1 MLRKI
6 LTAIDLTEDSK
17 TVLEAGSKIAKAK
30 NATVYIVYVLEPPNV
45 PFFDE
50 LPTEEKEALLNLQKV
65 LKEKA
70 KETLSE
76 YKQKLESE
84 GLCVVPIILQGQV
97 VESVLEFS
105 ENNDIDLIIV
115 KSHKKSEIEEKAI
128 GSNSLRIASKSKIPV
143 LVIKDDKTQYNHI
156 LVAYDFLPTSEE
168 ALKFSLD
175 LASIYNSKLTVI
187 HVDNDSHFTHIK
199 SVYEKVRQHKLEKL
213 QKLKEE
219 HPSSV
224 EVVYKE
230 GLPEREILKFSEK
243 ENVDLIVTGKRKD
256 KGGKLS
262 FIGSTSYK
270 ILKGAKTAVL
280 VFRSK

>member
-1 MLRKI
+1 MLRNI
-6 LTAIDLTEDSK
+6 LAAIDLTEDNK

-50 LPTEEKEALLNLQKV
+50 LPTEEKEALLNLQKA
-65 LKEKA
+65 LKEKS

-115 KSHKKSEIEEKAI
+115 KSQKKSEIEEKAI
-128 GSNSLRIASKSKIPV
+128 GSSSLRIASRSKIPV
-143 LVIKDDKTQYNHI
+143 LVIKEDKTQYNHI

-175 LASIYNSKLTVI
+175 LASIYNSKVTVI
-187 HVDNDSHFTHIK
+187 HVDNDLHFTHIK
-199 SVYEKVRQHKLEKL
+199 SVYEKVRQHKVEKL

-219 HPSSV
+219 YPSI

-230 GLPEREILKFSEK
+230 GLPEREILKFSEEK
-243 ENVDLIVTGKRKD
+243 NVDLIVIGKRKD

-270 ILKGAKTAVL
+270 ILKGAKAAVL

>member
-6 LTAIDLTEDSK
+6 LAAIDLTEDSK
-17 TVLEAGSKIAKAK
+17 IVLETASKIAKAK
-30 NATVYIVYVLEPPNV
+30 NTELYIVYVGEPPNI

-50 LPTEEKEALLNLQKV
+50 LPVEEKEAFLNLQKV

-70 KETLSE
+70 KEALSE
-76 YKQKLESE
+76 YKQQLEAE
-84 GLCVVPIILQGQV
+84 GLCVIPIILQGQI

-105 ENNDIDLIIV
+105 ENNDVDLIIV

-128 GSNSLRIASKSKIPV
+128 GINSLRIASKSKIPV
-143 LVIKDDKTQYNHI
+143 LVIKDDKTQYDHI

-168 ALKFSLD
+168 ALRFSLD
-175 LASIYNSKLTVI
+175 LASIYNSKIEVI
-187 HVDNDSHFTHIK
+187 HADNDAHFTHIK
-199 SVYEKVRQHKLEKL
+199 SIFEKVKQHKIEKL

-219 HPSSV
+219 YPL

-230 GLPEREILKFSEK
+230 GQPEKEILKYAE
-243 ENVDLIVTGKRKD
+243 ENNVDLIVIGKRKD
-256 KGGKLS
+256 KGGKFS

>member
-76 YKQKLESE
+76 YKQKLEAE

-128 GSNSLRIASKSKIPV
+128 GSNSLRIASRSKIPV
-143 LVIKDDKTQYNHI
+143 LVIKEDKTQYNHI

-175 LASIYNSKLTVI
+175 LASIYNSKITVI

-199 SVYEKVRQHKLEKL
+199 SVYEKVRQHKIEKL

-219 HPSSV
+219 YPSI

-230 GLPEREILKFSEK
+230 GIPEKEILKFSEEK
-243 ENVDLIVTGKRKD
+243 NVDLIVTGKRKD
-256 KGGKLS
+256 KGGSCRL
-262 FIGSTSYK
+262 
-270 ILKGAKTAVL
+270 
-280 VFRSK
+280 

>member
-128 GSNSLRIASKSKIPV
+128 GSNSLRIASRSKIPV
-143 LVIKDDKTQYNHI
+143 LVIKEDKTQYNHM

>member
-84 GLCVVPIILQGQV
+84 GLCAVPIILQGQV

-128 GSNSLRIASKSKIPV
+128 GSNSLRIASRSKIPV
-143 LVIKDDKTQYNHI
+143 LVIKEDKTQYDHI

-175 LASIYNSKLTVI
+175 LASIYNSKVTVI

-199 SVYEKVRQHKLEKL
+199 SVYEKVRQHKIEKL

-219 HPSSV
+219 YPSI

-230 GLPEREILKFSEK
+230 GLPEREILKFSEEK
-243 ENVDLIVTGKRKD
+243 NVDLIVTGKRKD

-280 VFRSK
+280 VFRSE